1 MKQALS
7 AYDISS
13 FKDLDNKILE
23 PVDCMVEHDIPEMI
37 TILYDTESGLMD
49 NQQEAFVMGSHGA
62 TANESVS
69 GANNTRPGTTL
80 PTNDRNTSN
89 KHEQTS
95 KRKLRRAKS
104 IDMFYKLNPIDGKIG
119 LDAAISELS
128 RKCVLS
134 RNSLEEILNA
144 ADGNGDCKLDINE
157 WNMVLDIVKHKVKYT
172 RQEQAFQYLNNIPS
186 NHASEDHPGK
196 GDRRVP
202 GQKSRAPTDVF
213 NQDPK
218 RKRQP

>member
-1 MKQALS
+1 
-7 AYDISS
+7 
-13 FKDLDNKILE
+13 
-23 PVDCMVEHDIPEMI
+23 
-37 TILYDTESGLMD
+37 MD
-49 NQQEAFVMGSHGA
+49 NQPESFVLSSHGA

-69 GANNTRPGTTL
+69 GINNTRARTTL
-80 PTNDRNTSN
+80 PTNDRYTSD

-104 IDMFYKLNPIDGKIG
+104 IDMFYKLNPIDGKIRF
-119 LDAAISELS
+119 DAAISELS
-128 RKCVLS
+128 RKCVLP

-144 ADGNGDCKLDINE
+144 ADGNGDSKLDINE
-157 WNMVLDIVKHKVKYT
+157 WNMALDIVKHKVQYK
-172 RQEQAFQYLNNIPS
+172 RQEQAFQHSNNIPS
-186 NHASEDHPGK
+186 NHASEGHPAK
-196 GDRRVP
+196 GDRHVP